1 MARPGPPPKPPQLKL
16 LEGNPG
22 KRPLNLPAVKPTPG
36 AQCPSFLHEVAQLE
50 WKRIVPELMKLGLL
64 TQIDRAALAAY
75 CEAWADF
82 KRAAEQTK
90 NRPLTVVAGNGT
102 EVQHP
107 ALVIKRAAM
116 EKIRQFAAE
125 FGFTPSARGRVGMPG
140 AGEEDPDEA
149 FLSGP
154 RLAPPPKNPP
164 RRRTP

>member
-1 MARPGPPPKPPQLKL
+1 MKPD
-16 LEGNPG
+16 
-22 KRPLNLPAVKPTPG
+22 PG
-36 AQCPSFLHEVAQLE
+36 AQCPSFLHPAAKLE
-50 WKRIVPELMKLGLL
+50 WKRIYPQLMKLGLL

-82 KRAAEQTK
+82 ERAAEQTR

-125 FGFTPSARGRVGMPG
+125 FGFTPSARGRVSIPG
-140 AGEEDPDEA
+140 ADEEDPDEA
-149 FLSGP
+149 FLTGP
-154 RLAPPPKNPP
+154 RLAPAPK
-164 RRRTP
+164 